1 MYFPTNYN
9 ESPTQKEK
17 LLLLRK
23 RSLLVLDNLCD
34 GTDISKQL
42 KEIDDKIN
50 DLQEVILYQQY
61 EIENDKGF
69 EACCLALTET
79 MHKDAKNMTL
89 MEYETAV
96 DVLKTR
102 HEDYE
107 KNKSKRK

>member
-1 MYFPTNYN
+1 MNFQTNYN

-61 EIENDKGF
+61 EIEHATGF
-69 EACCLALTET
+69 EACWLALTEK
-79 MHKDAKNMTL
+79 MHKDAKHKTGR
-89 MEYETAV
+89 EYETAV
-96 DVLKTR
+96 DVVKTR
-102 HEDYE
+102 HEGYE
-107 KNKSKRK
+107 KNKSRRK